1 MSEAPV
7 QRRRAVVTGLGVLA
21 PNGNDLPTFWSALLA
36 GRGGVGPVTKFD
48 ASQHRTTI
56 AAEVKNFDPEAVM
69 DRKDARRND
78 AFTHYAVCVAKEAAG
93 RARLDLEA
101 VDPERV
107 GVIWGSGIG
116 GIQTHEDQHTILLE
130 KGPKRV
136 SPFYVPMMIS
146 DMAPGV
152 IAMELGAKGPN
163 YATVSACSSAAHALG
178 ESARK
183 IQYGEADVMVTGGSE
198 AAVTPISMAGFSSA
212 KALSTRNHEPER
224 ASRPFDAERDG
235 FVLGEGAG
243 AVLLEELEHAQRRG
257 AEIYGEFLGLG
268 FTADAY
274 HQTAMAPG
282 AEGGA
287 RAIRIALQDGGL
299 APSDIGYVNAHGTS
313 TPMGDQQETAALKA
327 VFAGH
332 TDRMAVSSTKSMTG
346 HLLGAA
352 GAIESVAC
360 IMALKSGV
368 LPPTINYENPDPECD
383 LDYVP
388 NEARRVQVNYALNN
402 SFGFGG
408 HNVALVFGRFTG

>member
-1 MSEAPV
+1 M

-21 PNGNDLPTFWSALLA
+21 PNGNDLPTFWDALLA
-36 GRGGVGPVTKFD
+36 GRSGVGPITKFD
-48 ASQHRTTI
+48 ASQHRTAI

-78 AFTHYAVCVAKEAAG
+78 AFTHYAVCVAKEAAR
-93 RARLDLEA
+93 RARLDMDA

-116 GIQTHEDQHTILLE
+116 GIQTHEDQHTILME

-152 IAMELGAKGPN
+152 ISMELGAKGPN

-243 AVLLEELEHAQRRG
+243 AVILEELEHAQRRG
-257 AEIYGEFLGLG
+257 AEIYGEVLGLG

-287 RAIRIALQDGGL
+287 RAMRIALQDGGL

-313 TPMGDQQETAALKA
+313 TPMGDQQETAALKE

-332 TDRMAVSSTKSMTG
+332 TDRLAVSSTKSMTG

-352 GAIESVAC
+352 GAIESIAC

-388 NEARRVQVNYALNN
+388 NEARRAPIPYALNN

-408 HNVALVFGRFTG
+408 HNVALVFGRLAG

>member
-1 MSEAPV
+1 M

-21 PNGNDLPTFWSALLA
+21 PNGNDLPTFWDALLA
-36 GRGGVGPVTKFD
+36 GRSGVGPITKFD
-48 ASQHRTTI
+48 ASQHRTAI

-78 AFTHYAVCVAKEAAG
+78 AFTHYAVCVAKEAAR
-93 RARLDLEA
+93 RARLDMDA

-116 GIQTHEDQHTILLE
+116 GIQTHEDQHTILME

-152 IAMELGAKGPN
+152 ISMELGAKGPN

-183 IQYGEADVMVTGGSE
+183 IQYAEADVMVTGGSE
-198 AAVTPISMAGFSSA
+198 ATVTPISMAGFSSA
-212 KALSTRNHEPER
+212 KALSTRNHEPGR

-243 AVLLEELEHAQRRG
+243 AVILEELEHAQRRG
-257 AEIYGEFLGLG
+257 AEMYGEVLGLG

-287 RAIRIALQDGGL
+287 RAMRIALQDGGL

-332 TDRMAVSSTKSMTG
+332 TDRLAVSSTKSMTG

-352 GAIESVAC
+352 GAIESIAC

-388 NEARRVQVNYALNN
+388 NEARRAPITYALNN

-408 HNVALVFGRFTG
+408 HNVALVFGRLAG

>member
-1 MSEAPV
+1 M

-21 PNGNDLPTFWSALLA
+21 PNGNDLPTFWDALLA
-36 GRGGVGPVTKFD
+36 GRSGVGPITKFD
-48 ASQHRTTI
+48 ASQHRTAI

-78 AFTHYAVCVAKEAAG
+78 AFTHYAVCVAKEAAR
-93 RARLDLEA
+93 RARLDMDA

-116 GIQTHEDQHTILLE
+116 GIQTHEDQHTILME

-152 IAMELGAKGPN
+152 ISMELGAKGPN

-243 AVLLEELEHAQRRG
+243 AVILEELEHAQQRG
-257 AEIYGEFLGLG
+257 AEMYGEVLGLG

-287 RAIRIALQDGGL
+287 RAMRIALQDGGL

-332 TDRMAVSSTKSMTG
+332 TDRLAVSSTKSMTG

-352 GAIESVAC
+352 GAIESIAC
-360 IMALKSGV
+360 IMALKRGV

-388 NEARRVQVNYALNN
+388 NEARRAPITYALNN

-408 HNVALVFGRFTG
+408 HNVALVFGRLAG